1 MTRKSQIPRATFHNL
16 PEDKR
21 EKVLAAAL
29 HEFARHDYAAAN
41 LDRIAAAAGV
51 PKGSLYQYFGSKES
65 LYALVLSEGLERA
78 LALFETSLGRK
89 PPADAFALF
98 RSALVFALTLFERS
112 PDLAWIYLRVGYL
125 PATAQREA
133 VLPRLREMGRSFT
146 DRLLDMGIAEGTIDP
161 AVDRPAAA
169 FLLDAL
175 SQRFHE
181 TVLLAGSGGAPP
193 LTRRARERLADALV
207 DLARRAL
214 APSRRQR
221 RTR

>member
-1 MTRKSQIPRATFHNL
+1 MTRESHPLRATFRNL
-16 PEDKR
+16 PGDKR

-29 HEFARHDYAAAN
+29 HEFARNDYAAAN

-78 LALFETSLGRK
+78 LTLFEASLRRR
-89 PPADAFALF
+89 PPANAFALL
-98 RSALVFALTLFERS
+98 RSALVFALALFEKS

-125 PATAQREA
+125 PATAQRET

-146 DRLLDMGIAEGTIDP
+146 DRLLDMGIAEGSIDP
-161 AVDRPAAA
+161 AVDWPAAA

-181 TVLLAGSGGAPP
+181 TVLLAGSVGKP
-193 LTRRARERLADALV
+193 TRKARERLADALV

-214 APSRRQR
+214 APSRTER
-221 RTR
+221 RAP